1 MNHKHDSRTVSYFQI
16 TSPVVLSRIPQMSLS
31 LGIFLDLEGDL
42 WLTSWPSVL
51 MKISEER
58 FDCLLAWLWLDLGRK
73 LSSAVVAQGDWR
85 PYQGS
90 ANCPVLVLAVHGI
103 LNFDPEKCLKEFRVT
118 CLSHAANATL
128 VHFISL
134 RNGPKLLI
142 GTVLKGTKNFGPK
155 LQFDRWLK
163 IRVSNCN
170 FGPLFNCLNQQL
182 WSISETNLWWHVK
195 LQLWSTSKLFKS

>member
-1 MNHKHDSRTVSYFQI
+1 
-16 TSPVVLSRIPQMSLS
+16 MSLS

-90 ANCPVLVLAVHGI
+90 ANCAGVCPFFTCNTRHL
-103 LNFDPEKCLKEFRVT
+103 EFRPRKVFEGVQ
-118 CLSHAANATL
+118 SHVL
-128 VHFISL
+128 ELL
-134 RNGPKLLI
+134 RK
-142 GTVLKGTKNFGPK
+142 
-155 LQFDRWLK
+155 
-163 IRVSNCN
+163 CN
-170 FGPLFNCLNQQL
+170 FGSLHFSSKWIKVADWNSFEGDQKFWPKIAIWQVIKN
-182 WSISETNLWWHVK
+182 SRVK
-195 LQLWSTSKLFKS
+195 LQLWSIFPLSESATLVHFGDKFMATCKIGGL